1 VNKCLVSRYNNL
13 LKYIDFA
20 GGVGYDMGKQT
31 VKEEGDSMA
40 TITKP
45 NHAFVLNPQKAD
57 AFLKQDNKQFRKV
70 MDRFE
75 KNQKHCSHS
84 NVNK

>member
-1 VNKCLVSRYNNL
+1 
-13 LKYIDFA
+13 
-20 GGVGYDMGKQT
+20 
-31 VKEEGDSMA
+31 MA
-40 TITKP
+40 TITEP

-57 AFLKQDNKQFRKV
+57 AFLKQDNKQFRKA

>member
-1 VNKCLVSRYNNL
+1 VILCALKYNNL
-13 LKYIDFA
+13 LKYIAYARGD
-20 GGVGYDMGKQT
+20 GYNLGKQT
-31 VKEEGDSMA
+31 VKEVRSYMA
-40 TITKP
+40 TITEP

-57 AFLKQDNKQFRKV
+57 AFLKQDNKQFRKA

-75 KNQKHCSHS
+75 KNQKQCCHS